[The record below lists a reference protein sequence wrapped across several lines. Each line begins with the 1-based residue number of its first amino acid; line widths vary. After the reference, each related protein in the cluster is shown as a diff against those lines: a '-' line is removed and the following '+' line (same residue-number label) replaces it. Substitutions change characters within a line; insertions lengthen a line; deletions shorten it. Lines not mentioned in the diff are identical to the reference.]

1 MKCIAAALAL
11 VIASIAPAHA
21 NRSANTYFG
30 CVVSKTA
37 INLRNGTAA
46 VPAMKN
52 ANQVCDKFYPKHL
65 SVKAQIKLG
74 EDIDTAQSKL
84 TGIVGEWEEETP
96 PK

>member
-1 MKCIAAALAL
+1 
-11 VIASIAPAHA
+11 
-21 NRSANTYFG
+21 
-30 CVVSKTA
+30 
-37 INLRNGTAA
+37 
-46 VPAMKN
+46 MKN

-74 EDIDTAQSKL
+74 VDIDTAQSKL